1 MLEGVLL
8 GGRYK
13 LGGAIGAGSSGTVFR
28 ARDQRTNGE
37 VAVKVVPPGFDAER
51 LAARL
56 RREAHV
62 LRRITSRHV
71 ARILDSGEDVPGT
84 WLAMEL
90 VDGVALSPA
99 ALGRPLFPHEVLR
112 VARGLLEGLSATHEA
127 GIIHGDVKPAN
138 ILVPRA
144 TTGFDGVK
152 LVDFGIASAREDD
165 PRGAR
170 FAMEAP
176 SAALGEAGLLGTARY
191 LAPEALRGRPI
202 DPRADVYATG
212 LVLFELL
219 GAGALFGGTSLREEL
234 RARLEREPR
243 LDGRVPSPLAAVLA
257 KMLACD
263 PLQRYPDAASVL
275 SVIVDLDTAPV
286 SSVSAIEEAPP
297 SLRPGP
303 RRSSPLPPLPLIP
316 AMPSLSAPRMPAIP
330 TPQTG
335 IGAGSTS
342 APRLSLAGNI
352 TALPSLRPGAPLPRL
367 DKLAASPELALVETL
382 RHLDLAMLDA
392 LARRERGSVPGRVAR
407 ALALSLRLELDA
419 AALVLEPLVAAHP
432 LARAV
437 AVTVLGPRARRV
449 TRARVFAD
457 RDEPWGGAI
466 LPELGALLA
475 AVGAATSPSADAVRD
490 VERIARAEAAL
501 GEEGGATDDGS
512 VPPEQLRAR
521 DAARGTL
528 KLAHLA
534 ARVRTGELDVFVAL
548 DTAAPLVA
556 AGRAPDG
563 LLLPLDRALRSMF
576 IGTMAGL
583 VDASRARDELERAHR
598 VASETGATLLEVVSG
613 IAWGALLVQHR
624 AHEAHGLALLER
636 VSTLVAHGDAPTLDH
651 AAQHHRA
658 TALVARGDWQ
668 AAIAPLQLAREA
680 ARAERAVDAE
690 VLSTATELAAH
701 LAIGDASAAEE
712 VSGSLSDS
720 AIASARPRPAAFAW
734 IARALAALAGDDR
747 PALARALD
755 ACAGCVGTALD
766 ETLDAQ
772 VVLDA
777 VRLLAAA
784 GRGAVEEVEGGLPRL
799 ERLAKTTGF
808 SAYFWT
814 DVLRA
819 VVRRAESTRGR
830 GAMLDTLE
838 TITLVLGRSGRL
850 GRERPTSVPPPPP
863 R

>member
-13 LGGAIGAGSSGTVFR
+13 LGAAIGAGSSGTVFR
-28 ARDQRTNGE
+28 ARDQRTSGE

-51 LAARL
+51 LASRL
-56 RREAHV
+56 RREASV

-99 ALGRPLFPHEVLR
+99 ALGRPLYPHEVLR

-144 TTGFDGVK
+144 TTGFDAVK

-170 FAMEAP
+170 FALETPTGAF
-176 SAALGEAGLLGTARY
+176 AEGGLLGTARY
-191 LAPEALRGRPI
+191 LAPEALGGRPV

-219 GAGALFGGTSLREEL
+219 GAGTLFGGSSLRDEL
-234 RARLEREPR
+234 RARLEQDPR
-243 LDGRVPSPLAAVLA
+243 LDGRVPSPLASVLA
-257 KMLACD
+257 RMLARD
-263 PLQRYPDAASVL
+263 PQRRYPDAAAVL

-286 SSVSAIEEAPP
+286 SASIEEAPP
-297 SLRPGP
+297 SLRPAL
-303 RRSSPLPPLPLIP
+303 RRSSPIPPI
-316 AMPSLSAPRMPAIP
+316 PSLSAPRVPAIHV
-330 TPQTG
+330 PQTG
-335 IGAGSTS
+335 GAASTS
-342 APRLSLAGNI
+342 APRVSFSGSLTG
-352 TALPSLRPGAPLPRL
+352 LPSLRPGAPLARL
-367 DKLAASPELALVETL
+367 DKLVAPPELALVETL

-419 AALVLEPLVAAHP
+419 AALVLEPLVASHP

-449 TRARVFAD
+449 TRGRVGAD
-457 RDEPWGGAI
+457 RDEPWDAAI

-475 AVGAATSPSADAVRD
+475 AVGAATSPSADAARD
-490 VERIARAEAAL
+490 LERIARAKAAL
-501 GEEGGATDDGS
+501 GQEGGRQGAGS

-528 KLAHLA
+528 ELAHLA
-534 ARVRTGELDVFVAL
+534 ARVRTGELDVSLAL
-548 DTAAPLVA
+548 ERAASLIA

-576 IGTMAGL
+576 VATMAGL
-583 VDASRARDELERAHR
+583 VDAARARDELERAHR

-658 TALVARGDWQ
+658 TALVARGEWT

-680 ARAERAVDAE
+680 ASAERAVDAE
-690 VLSTATELAAH
+690 VMSTATELAAH
-701 LAIGDASAAEE
+701 LAIGDAAAAQE
-712 VSGSLSDS
+712 VSASLPDS
-720 AIASARPRPAAFAW
+720 MVAGARPRAAAFAW
-734 IARALAALAGDDR
+734 VARALAAFAADDTT
-747 PALARALD
+747 AVTRALD
-755 ACAGCVGTALD
+755 ACAVSVASAPD
-766 ETLDAQ
+766 ETIDAQ

-777 VRLLAAA
+777 VRLLVAAS
-784 GRGAVEEVEGGLPRL
+784 RGAADEVSAGLPRL
-799 ERLAKTTGF
+799 ERLASTTGF
-808 SAYFWT
+808 AAYFWT

-819 VVRRAESTRGR
+819 VVRRAESMRGR

-838 TITLVLGRSGRL
+838 RVTVVLGRSGNL
-850 GRERPTSVPPPPP
+850 ARERPTSAPPPPAV
-863 R
+863 